1 MLERSCG
8 AVVATE
14 KDGVRYY
21 VLVKGSY
28 VGLPKG
34 HMEPGESERETA
46 LREVREETGLTL
58 TSYKFRGVVTFVSGD
73 ELCEYMALYTAD
85 EFEGELAACDEGDLH
100 WIKKSKLLNL
110 NLWEGDKIFLKLL
123 TEDAPFFSLK
133 LKYDSEGNLIETKLE
148 GTSPINLFIL
158 PKKL

>member
-8 AVVATE
+8 AVVTTE

-46 LREVREETGLTL
+46 LREVREETCVSAKLVPG
-58 TSYKFRGVVTFVSGD
+58 FRRTVTYHMPSGNDKRVVYFLG
-73 ELCEYMALYTAD
+73 EYAHQEARRNPA
-85 EFEGELAACDEGDLH
+85 EFLRVLVMPY
-100 WIKKSKLLNL
+100 
-110 NLWEGDKIFLKLL
+110 
-123 TEDAPFFSLK
+123 EDALRALTFENDRSTLRAAEK
-133 LKYDSEGNLIETKLE
+133 WMRDLDAKRRSRGGE
-148 GTSPINLFIL
+148 
-158 PKKL
+158 